1 MNCCNLSK
9 GKYTWCCNICF
20 SFSAGKACS
29 HAATVAYKAEALR
42 RLRED
47 GSCTSNLCAWNDM
60 SKKKVSS
67 KLCPFL
73 SQKFIYHY
81 WWFFYEW
88 SYQFTKYTIFKIG
101 RAIISSAIYI
111 QFNSLLKIT
120 TCNNNT
126 LVFSIT
132 NHMKIYKTTFKSYMQ
147 YIIIQLYTYFKK
159 CFLFLMR
166 P

>member
-1 MNCCNLSK
+1 VNCCNLSK

-29 HAATVAYKAEALR
+29 HVATVAYKAEALR

-60 SKKKVSS
+60 SKKRYLLNSVLFYPRS
-67 KLCPFL
+67 LFIITDDFL
-73 SQKFIYHY
+73 
-81 WWFFYEW
+81 YEW